1 MQCKIQKSQRATE
14 YCRIVVAVRHAV
26 CASSQPVSQGVTTL
40 RCHTTRA
47 WSVIA
52 CDWDALARIGL
63 HVVSCTIFVPYI
75 KCRAVTLLCC
85 VICYRPLCVWWF
97 PWTYVAFG
105 CMGADAMHSRENEWI
120 NEGMFCPP
128 PSYRNLLQGCYVS
141 TTYSVVQYSSAFS
154 LLQNQWMSLLALAAK
169 PKILAIL
176 IWWWFV
182 RIDCVSID
190 CRASACSIT
199 GNAICTVYNTIN
211 VTTTFN
217 AFISIYAVNHHM
229 INAVLGLS
237 FRLNSMLAYSFV

>member
-1 MQCKIQKSQRATE
+1 MIP
-14 YCRIVVAVRHAV
+14 VDV
-26 CASSQPVSQGVTTL
+26 CSVWLHGGW
-40 RCHTTRA
+40 CH
-47 WSVIA
+47 
-52 CDWDALARIGL
+52 ALAWKWMNKWGNVL
-63 HVVSCTIFVPYI
+63 P
-75 KCRAVTLLCC
+75 
-85 VICYRPLCVWWF
+85 
-97 PWTYVAFG
+97 
-105 CMGADAMHSRENEWI
+105 
-120 NEGMFCPP
+120 PP